1 MHEIAERL
9 LGGFLAL
16 DTDLERE
23 FETRMA
29 ETSVLAFR
37 VAYSVLRNRE
47 DAEDVAQSAFINAY
61 RHFRRLRDRD
71 RFGAWLVRITWRL
84 AINRTRTDRRRA
96 AREQAPLDPQRPAT
110 AEDVLASSERKAHL
124 WRAVDELPV
133 KLRTVVVL
141 ASIEDLQISGVATLL
156 GVPEGTVKSRLF
168 LARKRLA
175 EKLQWTLKD
184 SI

>member
-1 MHEIAERL
+1 MHELAERL
-9 LGGFLAL
+9 LGDLSAL
-16 DTDLERE
+16 DADLERE
-23 FETRMA
+23 FETRMT
-29 ETSVLAFR
+29 ETSMLAFR

-84 AINRTRTDRRRA
+84 AINRTRADRRRI
-96 AREQAPLDPQRPAT
+96 AREEAPPDPQHAAT
-110 AEDVLASSERKAHL
+110 AEDMVASSERSAHL
-124 WRAVDELPV
+124 WRAIDDLPV
-133 KLRTVVVL
+133 KLRAVVVL
-141 ASIEDLQISGVATLL
+141 ASIEDLQVSDVAKLL

-175 EKLQWTLKD
+175 ENLQWIAKD
-184 SI
+184 WI